1 MRECTLSSPTRGV
14 LPYALGCRKVTCVT
28 WAYWYA
34 ALNAVGIKFP
44 RYKILVTTSMN
55 SWPGTGTS
63 KARARK
69 YPRVKVSIPAEARH
83 VMENFP
89 RRGQTTNLSE
99 GGCYIEMVQTL
110 EPPTC
115 VDVVLWLNDEKVQ
128 ARAEVVTRNA
138 HLGNGIRFIR
148 ISDGDKLKLRTF
160 VETAQKNHGLPFRG
174 PGRLDPMPE

>member
-1 MRECTLSSPTRGV
+1 
-14 LPYALGCRKVTCVT
+14 
-28 WAYWYA
+28 
-34 ALNAVGIKFP
+34 
-44 RYKILVTTSMN
+44 MN
-55 SWPGTGTS
+55 SWPGIGAK
-63 KARARK
+63 KARERK

-115 VDVVLWLNDEKVQ
+115 VDVVLWLHDQKIQ

-138 HLGNGIRFIR
+138 HLGNGIRFLR
-148 ISDGDKLKLRTF
+148 ISEADKETLRNF
-160 VETAQKNHGLPFRG
+160 VEMAQKNHGLPFRG
-174 PGRLDPMPE
+174 PARLGPAAE

>member
-1 MRECTLSSPTRGV
+1 MRNPNRAPPAFPRGSKEV
-14 LPYALGCRKVTCVT
+14 CRI
-28 WAYWYA
+28 Y
-34 ALNAVGIKFP
+34 NAV
-44 RYKILVTTSMN
+44 RDQMN
-55 SWPGTGTS
+55 SWPGTGVK
-63 KARARK
+63 KARERK

-83 VMENFP
+83 VMENYP
-89 RRGQTTNLSE
+89 RRGQTSNLSE

-148 ISDGDKLKLRTF
+148 ISDADKLKLRAF
-160 VETAQKNHGLPFRG
+160 VESAQKNHGLPFRG
-174 PGRLDPMPE
+174 PSRLEPAAE

>member
-1 MRECTLSSPTRGV
+1 LRNP
-14 LPYALGCRKVTCVT
+14 KI
-28 WAYWYA
+28 A
-34 ALNAVGIKFP
+34 ADWLARRSKDVNRIYNLF
-44 RYKILVTTSMN
+44 INHMN
-55 SWPGTGTS
+55 SWPGIGAK
-63 KARARK
+63 KARERK

-115 VDVVLWLNDEKVQ
+115 VDVVLWLNDQKIQ

-138 HLGNGIRFIR
+138 HLGNGIRFLR
-148 ISDGDKLKLRTF
+148 ISDADKATLRNF
-160 VETAQKNHGLPFRG
+160 VEMAQKNHGLPFRG
-174 PGRLDPMPE
+174 PARLGPAAE

>member
-1 MRECTLSSPTRGV
+1 V
-14 LPYALGCRKVTCVT
+14 LGFKVVNRIYNLIITH
-28 WAYWYA
+28 
-34 ALNAVGIKFP
+34 
-44 RYKILVTTSMN
+44 MN
-55 SWPGTGTS
+55 SWPGIGAK
-63 KARARK
+63 KARERK

-115 VDVVLWLNDEKVQ
+115 VDVVLWLNDQKIQ

-138 HLGNGIRFIR
+138 HLGNGIRFLR
-148 ISDGDKLKLRTF
+148 ISDADKEKLRNF
-160 VETAQKNHGLPFRG
+160 VEMAQKSHGLPFRG
-174 PGRLDPMPE
+174 PARLGPAAE

>member
-1 MRECTLSSPTRGV
+1 
-14 LPYALGCRKVTCVT
+14 
-28 WAYWYA
+28 
-34 ALNAVGIKFP
+34 
-44 RYKILVTTSMN
+44 MN
-55 SWPGTGTS
+55 TWPGIGVK
-63 KARARK
+63 KARERK

-115 VDVVLWLNDEKVQ
+115 VDVVLWLNDQKIQ

-138 HLGNGIRFIR
+138 HLGNGIRFLR
-148 ISDGDKLKLRTF
+148 ISDADKETLRNF
-160 VETAQKNHGLPFRG
+160 VQTAQKNHGLPFRG
-174 PGRLDPMPE
+174 PARLGPAAE